1 MNRIVISTLLAG
13 LGLATAAPAF
23 GSEVLATVAAGKG
36 NTGIALDIVSDGG
49 IAGFSFAIE
58 VPGISEKSANLKGCI
73 AEIQAKGFSGGCS
86 VANGKIMVIAS
97 ADKPSTLLPQGL
109 VSVGKVYFSQS
120 NAKAGGAIQVTGV
133 EFSDNNGKSQPGT
146 AKVQSN

>member
-13 LGLATAAPAF
+13 LGLAAAAPAF
-23 GSEVLATVAAGKG
+23 GSEVLATVAPGGKG

-73 AEIQAKGFSGGCS
+73 ADLMKGFSGGCS
-86 VANGKIMVIAS
+86 VVNGKIMVIAS

-120 NAKAGGAIQVTGV
+120 NAKAGGGIQVTGV
-133 EFSDNNGKSQPGT
+133 EFSDNNGKSLPGT